1 VVCRKNTYN
10 SGKEKVNNNS
20 LLFYLI
26 QSLSNISI
34 IFRDL
39 IIIICGLPGTGK
51 TFLSNKL
58 SQYVNATVLSTDK
71 LRKELFGKPTYTA
84 WERAL
89 IYDVLFLLAKYLHSS
104 GINCILD
111 GTFNME
117 KSRSEVKELLN
128 LTNDQIHIIECICPE
143 DMIIT
148 RLLLRKDDYSDANVS
163 IYLKMKKIYEPVRQ
177 KHISINTTKPI
188 DKNIEKILKYIY
200 RSTADKGL

>member
-1 VVCRKNTYN
+1 M
-10 SGKEKVNNNS
+10 
-20 LLFYLI
+20 
-26 QSLSNISI
+26 I
-34 IFRDL
+34 IV
-39 IIIICGLPGTGK
+39 ICGLPGTGK

-58 SQYVNATVLSTDK
+58 SSYVNATVLSTDK

-104 GINCILD
+104 GISCILD

-128 LTNDQIHIIECICPE
+128 LTHDQIHIIECICPE

-188 DKNIEKILKYIY
+188 DKNIEKIIKYIY
-200 RSTADKGL
+200 RSTAGKGTTDLNEK

>member
-1 VVCRKNTYN
+1 
-10 SGKEKVNNNS
+10 
-20 LLFYLI
+20 
-26 QSLSNISI
+26 
-34 IFRDL
+34 L

-71 LRKELFGKPTYTA
+71 LRKELFGKPTYA
-84 WERAL
+84 PWERAL

-128 LTNDQIHIIECICPE
+128 LTSDQIHIIECICPE

-188 DKNIEKILKYIY
+188 DKNIEKILQYIY